1 MKGKR
6 AVAAAVTSVGVL
18 AIWAMATVRQED
30 QTRELG
36 RQWVGEQW
44 DIARRCVVGTP
55 IGRRDAEEAVA
66 DRLAANAVDTLA
78 SVAFEDE
85 APDPARLWPAR
96 CAPLLSG
103 LNVDPSVTGG
113 TDLSRPVAE
122 LEALARHA
130 LTLDDP
136 AQTLLRARE
145 LAGPIHVLDGAM
157 PPGAEYDPTHFDP
170 PRADAGAFEASLRC
184 QEPAG
189 APEAAPCAAEDGDPG
204 GGSPRPAGEPRLEAC
219 DGERSVALWP
229 EGRRWTG
236 TRCEGTSQRAAA
248 SARGRRAGGRRA
260 PRGRGRRRH
269 ARPMDASAVRAGPRG
284 RRLERARPGP
294 HGPARARRRS
304 DHRVRGSLDVRRSL
318 SDESLGS

>member
-236 TRCEGTSQRAAA
+236 TRCEGTSCAPLPPLEGGEPVDVGLRGDGVVVVTRGRWTPLRF
-248 SARGRRAGGRRA
+248 ARGLADGGWSA
-260 PRGRGRRRH
+260 PVPV
-269 ARPMDASAVRAGPRG
+269 PMG
-284 RRLERARPGP
+284 RLEPG
-294 HGPARARRRS
+294 GEAITACGDRWTF
-304 DHRVRGSLDVRRSL
+304 DVR
-318 SDESLGS
+318 